1 MDSCFVH
8 CKNLVSLENLPSG
21 VENMRA
27 CFYDCKGLT
36 TGPDIPATVT
46 NMKECFRF
54 CDKLQ
59 SVKINRSYF
68 GCDFYMTF
76 NGCTALPNG
85 EIKVPSAQLGTYKAN
100 ALTMGTSED
109 KFAGF

>member
-1 MDSCFVH
+1 MDSCFAH
-8 CKNLVSLENLPSG
+8 CKNLVFLENLPSG
-21 VENMRA
+21 VTNMQA

-76 NGCTALPNG
+76 KSCDTLPNG
-85 EIKVPSAQLGTYKAN
+85 GIQVPSSQLGTYTAN
-100 ALTMGTSED
+100 ATAMGTTPA
-109 KFAGF
+109 KFVGF